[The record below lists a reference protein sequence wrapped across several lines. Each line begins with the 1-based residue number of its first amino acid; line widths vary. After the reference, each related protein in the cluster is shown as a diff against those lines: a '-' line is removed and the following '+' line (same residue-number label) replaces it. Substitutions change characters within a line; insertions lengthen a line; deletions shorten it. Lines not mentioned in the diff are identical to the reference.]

1 MPSTPSRSKSLAP
14 DRAEAE
20 LGVLLEVDPVVDRAA
35 DAEVDGAFFGEQSLL
50 ERAAQDGA
58 VGDRGAEVVVPGVE
72 VCVEVD
78 QRQRAVLA
86 GDGAEHRQGDRV
98 VAADRDELAVAAVA
112 VHFVGVPLDLVDGLT
127 DVERCARDVSGVDDL
142 LLAEGGHVELDG
154 VRRAEMA

>member
-1 MPSTPSRSKSLAP
+1 M
-14 DRAEAE
+14 
-20 LGVLLEVDPVVDRAA
+20 
-35 DAEVDGAFFGEQSLL
+35 
-50 ERAAQDGA
+50 
-58 VGDRGAEVVVPGVE
+58 GDRGAEVVVPGVE

-142 LLAEGGHVELDG
+142 LLAEGGHVEFDVVG
-154 VRRAEMA
+154 RAEMA